1 MNRLREIELMHKIA
15 SKAGKKRASGL
26 NWSAAE
32 SVLSSET
39 PDIQLSRE
47 QIKQQIAEN
56 PMFSEAD
63 LSSILNLSIEDH
75 HAKMLNKQEI
85 VFIEIGAF
93 LAKATDQLSE
103 VGDYLQGKD
112 TAPGNLSGGRPAAEG
127 WWKDHK
133 YSVSLDDLDAAKAEF
148 LKLNAA
154 QVAWHREGAA
164 AQSAEVQAEGEF
176 GNGYM
181 TNEVV
186 AEYEDGWK
194 VVYVPAADEG
204 PNYQGNS
211 DKSNDRTTEGNLN
224 GLCLG
229 SSQGL
234 YQDNASGKIYSVRDS
249 SNKPHVTIRI
259 GNNQLMEA
267 KGKSNLPP
275 SIDGASIADE
285 WLESQRGLN
294 YKHNQDYQAFPP
306 LDQDDAVAAFHSNP
320 DEMYKKGWISSWYD
334 QGIQELDEDV
344 LRRIAAK
351 DIYIVYSGLGKK
363 YKELVA
369 SVIKHWTDNYV
380 ADFDSAIFANLNPR
394 NIYEI
399 SHESWKTYKKDP
411 WMQTAVK
418 KLMLESANFG
428 FKIGIQQIPQYD
440 VYARPAAK
448 SMVERDPSSFFEYK
462 FQKTYPELESVAAK
476 SMAERDPNSFFE
488 LKFQEIYPELAPLAA
503 KNMAER
509 YPDEF
514 LSYKLLEI
522 YPELAPLAAKN
533 MAERDPESFFYRKL
547 QETYPGFA
555 PLAAKSIAERDPDE
569 FFSYKFQEIYPELAP
584 LVAKNLVEE
593 DPVKFFYRKLQETYP
608 ELGSLAAKSMAERG
622 PNEFFYY
629 KLQETYPELA
639 PLAAK
644 NLVEEDPEG
653 FFSYKLQETYPE
665 LTPLAA
671 KNLVEEDPEGFFS
684 YKLQETYPELFLSR
698 HLASLQAWLI
708 KNNFKKEAG
717 QIASLR

>member
-1 MNRLREIELMHKIA
+1 MNRLRKIELMHKIA

-285 WLESQRGLN
+285 WLESQQGLN

-418 KLMLESANFG
+418 KLMLESADFG
-428 FKIGIQQIPQYD
+428 FDIGIQEIPQYD

-448 SMVERDPSSFFEYK
+448 ILAEKNHHSFFFYD
-462 FQKTYPELESVAAK
+462 LE
-476 SMAERDPNSFFE
+476 D
-488 LKFQEIYPELAPLAA
+488 IYPEL
-503 KNMAER
+503 R
-509 YPDEF
+509 
-514 LSYKLLEI
+514 S
-522 YPELAPLAAKN
+522 
-533 MAERDPESFFYRKL
+533 
-547 QETYPGFA
+547 
-555 PLAAKSIAERDPDE
+555 
-569 FFSYKFQEIYPELAP
+569 
-584 LVAKNLVEE
+584 LVAKNLVEKDPDSFFSYKLE
-593 DPVKFFYRKLQETYP
+593 DIYPELGSLAAKNLVKREPGNFFFRKLQETYP
-608 ELGSLAAKSMAERG
+608 ELGSLTAKNLAEKQ
-622 PNEFFYY
+622 PMSFFSY
-629 KLQETYPELA
+629 KLEDIYPELA
-639 PLAAK
+639 P
-644 NLVEEDPEG
+644 
-653 FFSYKLQETYPE
+653 
-665 LTPLAA
+665 
-671 KNLVEEDPEGFFS
+671 
-684 YKLQETYPELFLSR
+684 SR
-698 HLASLQAWLI
+698 HLADLQAWLI